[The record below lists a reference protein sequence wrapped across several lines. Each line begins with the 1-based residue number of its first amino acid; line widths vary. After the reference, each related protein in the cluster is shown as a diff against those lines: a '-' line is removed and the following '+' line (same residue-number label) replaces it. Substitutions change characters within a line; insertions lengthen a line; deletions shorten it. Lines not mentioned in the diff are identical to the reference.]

1 MISLHGHEISG
12 NSYRPRLLLHLLQ
25 LEYRWIRV
33 DLMAG
38 EHKREP
44 FLALNPAAQVPVL
57 VDGKVTLADSHAI
70 LVYLARRYG
79 GDAWLPLDA
88 VGLAEVV
95 RWLAFSAG
103 EIKQGPERA
112 RLHHLLGVSS
122 INIERARQKSEAVLR
137 LLDGHLAAQPWLAL
151 GRPTIADVAVYPY
164 IHLAPD
170 GQIDLG
176 PYEHVNAWL
185 ERVEALDGFH
195 PMEAR

>member
-1 MISLHGHEISG
+1 MITLYGHEISG

-38 EHKREP
+38 EHKQDA

-57 VDGKVTLADSHAI
+57 VDGEFTLADSHAI

-103 EIKQGPERA
+103 EIKQGPEHA

-137 LLDGHLAAQPWLAL
+137 LLDGHLAVQPWLAL

-170 GQIDLG
+170 GQIDLS

-185 ERVEALDGFH
+185 GRIEALAGFRA
-195 PMEAR
+195 MGA